1 MKQSFILVM
10 LFALLSIAASC
21 EPTPPRD
28 ELGQLVDAEFR
39 ATESALQSAQSA
51 LQLKKVAVEATSRA
65 DATRQ
70 YLILQGQQT
79 RVAQEANATATAQSA
94 NSTATVQAAQRT
106 ATVHAQNVAT
116 TATAHAQNV
125 ATTATAYAQN
135 IAATATAQAVM
146 VNATQVSASAT
157 ATANAANAQMTRTS
171 ADATATVVAA
181 NVIVEQER
189 AAWNQRLESL
199 RAIASFLGVVLVLVG
214 ALVIIGF
221 GVIRFIDAGVLRA
234 RVLRDKTG
242 TVLVIGER
250 DKDGRQMVLIPGRSP
265 GAALTIT
272 PPDAQPLQIE
282 AGAVDEETT
291 KRDQAISLM
300 IAATRG
306 KGGADDL
313 MDELTTGEQVKLVD
327 EPPPQLVSG
336 EVKQLLDGD
345 WQRAEGGGQ

>member
-1 MKQSFILVM
+1 M

-28 ELGQLVDAEFR
+28 ELGQMVDAEFR
-39 ATESALQSAQSA
+39 ATESALQ
-51 LQLKKVAVEATSRA
+51 LKKFAVEATSRA

-116 TATAHAQNV
+116 TATVN
-125 ATTATAYAQN
+125 AQN
-135 IAATATAQAVM
+135 IAATSTAQAVM

-189 AAWNQRLESL
+189 ATWNQRLESL
-199 RAIASFLGVVLVLVG
+199 RAIASFIGIALALVG

-291 KRDQAISLM
+291 KRDQAVSLM

-313 MDELTTGEQVKLVD
+313 MDELTTGEQVKFVD

-336 EVKQLLDGD
+336 EVKQLLDGE
-345 WQRAEGGGQ
+345 WREAEGGKQ

>member
-1 MKQSFILVM
+1 MKQIFILVI
-10 LFALLSIAASC
+10 LLSFLSLVVAC
-21 EPTPPRD
+21 ETATPRD
-28 ELGQLVDAEFR
+28 ELGRLVDAEFR
-39 ATESALQSAQSA
+39 ATESALQ
-51 LQLKKVAVEATSRA
+51 LKRVAVEATSRA

-94 NSTATVQAAQRT
+94 NSTATVLAAQRT
-106 ATVHAQNVAT
+106 ATIHAQNV
-116 TATAHAQNV
+116 
-125 ATTATAYAQN
+125 
-135 IAATATAQAVM
+135 AATATAQAQSAATTATMHAQSVAATATAHAVM
-146 VNATQVSASAT
+146 VGATRASASAT
-157 ATANAANAQMTRTS
+157 ATANAASAQMTRTS

-181 NVIVEQER
+181 NIIVEQER

-199 RAIASFLGVVLVLVG
+199 RAIASFIGIALALVG
-214 ALVIIGF
+214 ALVLIGF
-221 GVIRFIDAGVLRA
+221 GAIRFIDAGVLRA

-242 TVLVIGER
+242 TVFVVSER
-250 DKDGRQMVLIPGRSP
+250 DRDGRQTVLIPGRAP

-282 AGAVDEETT
+282 AGAVDEGTT

-306 KGGADDL
+306 KGSAADDL
-313 MDELTTGEQVKLVD
+313 MDELTASEQIQIVD

-345 WQRAEGGGQ
+345 WHKEGQTYGEST

>member
-28 ELGQLVDAEFR
+28 ELGQMVDAEFR
-39 ATESALQSAQSA
+39 ATESALQ
-51 LQLKKVAVEATSRA
+51 LKKFAVEATSRA

-94 NSTATVQAAQRT
+94 NSTATVIAAQRT

-116 TATAHAQNV
+116 TATVNAQS
-125 ATTATAYAQN
+125 

-189 AAWNQRLESL
+189 ATWNQRLESL
-199 RAIASFLGVVLVLVG
+199 RAIASFLGVVLALVG

-306 KGGADDL
+306 KSGADDL
-313 MDELTTGEQVKLVD
+313 MDELTTGEQVKFVD

-336 EVKQLLDGD
+336 EVKQLLDGE
-345 WQRAEGGGQ
+345 WQRAEGGGQEAGGSDGRST